1 MVFTIVSIP
10 KTGTNWHFFW
20 VKRCNFYPFSVYVN
34 KKKIRLG
41 RTGTPEAD
49 DAFRRVQIQVL
60 TDPTYEEI
68 RSPAITDQAERAECQ
83 EAQTEGSG

>member
-1 MVFTIVSIP
+1 MSKNSSPRPPRILQVRKDGVYD
-10 KTGTNWHFFW
+10 
-20 VKRCNFYPFSVYVN
+20 CVYVN

-60 TDPTYEEI
+60 TDPTYL
-68 RSPAITDQAERAECQ
+68 SPNPQQVVVDVLGSAYLDYAEV
-83 EAQTEGSG
+83 GSVLNSLN